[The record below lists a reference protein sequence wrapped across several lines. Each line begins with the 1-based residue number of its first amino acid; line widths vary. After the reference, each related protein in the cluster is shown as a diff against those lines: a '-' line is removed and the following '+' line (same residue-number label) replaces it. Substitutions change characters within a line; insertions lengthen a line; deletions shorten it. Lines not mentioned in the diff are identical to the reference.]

1 MNYNAI
7 SNRGI
12 AYASCLFVMIAGC
25 GSNSLQTVPV
35 HGKVTWK
42 GEPLTSGDIA
52 FHPQKLAVEGP
63 HRLAIARLDT
73 EGKYTLS
80 TVTHGDGVQ
89 PGEYAVV
96 VVARVGGRMVDAGEN
111 LKPSPLPPSY
121 SAVNTTPLKAVI
133 PADATGPLE
142 FNFDIKD

>member
-1 MNYNAI
+1 MI
-7 SNRGI
+7 HKTHPNRCVI
-12 AYASCLFVMIAGC
+12 CATCLLVSMAGC
-25 GSNSLQTVPV
+25 GGKTLQTVPV

-42 GEPLTSGDIA
+42 GQPITSGDVG

-63 HRLAIARLDT
+63 HRIAVARLDG

-89 PGEYAVV
+89 PGKYAVV
-96 VVARVGGRMVDAGEN
+96 VITREGGRILDGGEN
-111 LKPSPLPPSY
+111 LKPSPLPPKY
-121 SAVNTTPLKAVI
+121 SAVNTTPLEADI
-133 PADATGPLE
+133 PADAKGPLE